1 MQNPQAPQSRSLRS
15 DAAGYI
21 PELDSLRVLA
31 VLSVMSLHWLPMN
44 NPINKLQGEAVWG
57 VYLFFVLSGFLI
69 TRILVRCRENIG
81 RDGITAGFSLRQFY
95 ARRFLRIFPI
105 YYFVVI
111 VAAAMNVNGVRA
123 SLPWHVVYLSN
134 FYFAFVK
141 HGLVKVGPSG
151 LFWTLSVEEQFY
163 LLWPFAILLLPVKKI
178 IPFVIAA
185 VVIGTACHSWA
196 LVVDSEPLKILTPA
210 CVGFLASGAL
220 VAVCESSLCG
230 SAEMRAKLLRIYLGI
245 SAGLAVATVAVKFG
259 PHFSSRVGV
268 QKALIHAFVALM
280 FAWGVARASEGV
292 GGWLGKILRFG
303 PAVYLG
309 RISYGLY
316 VYHLFVKW
324 SLDWVVPHTARY
336 VRTSISEPILT
347 NFGVRFL
354 VTVAVAS
361 LSWFLLEKPL
371 NDLKR
376 YFPYS
381 RKGRS
386 LLLEERGIPLPA
398 TIAGGPEISAG
409 GR

>member
-1 MQNPQAPQSRSLRS
+1 MQNPPANQTRSLRG

-21 PELDSLRVLA
+21 PELDSFRVLA

-44 NPINKLQGEAVWG
+44 SWINRMQGEAVWG

-69 TRILVRCRENIG
+69 TRILIRCRENIG
-81 RDGITAGFSLRQFY
+81 REGVTAGFSLRQFY

-105 YYFVVI
+105 YYFVLL
-111 VAAAMNVNGVRA
+111 VAGALNVTGVRA

-134 FYFAFVK
+134 FYFAICR
-141 HGLVKVGPSG
+141 HGLVGVGPSG

-163 LLWPFAILLLPVKKI
+163 LLWPFAILLLPVRKI
-178 IPFVIAA
+178 VPFVVAA

-196 LVVDSEPLKILTPA
+196 LIVDSEPLKILTPA

-230 SAEMRAKLLRIYLGI
+230 SEQKRAKLLRIYLAI
-245 SAGLAVATVAVKFG
+245 SAAMVVATVAVKLG
-259 PHFSSRVGV
+259 PDFSHRVGV
-268 QKALIHAFVALM
+268 QKSLVHAFVALM
-280 FAWGVARASEGV
+280 FAWAVAVASKGV
-292 GGWLGKILRFG
+292 GGPVGKVLRFG

-309 RISYGLY
+309 KISYGLY
-316 VYHLFVKW
+316 VYHLFIKW
-324 SLDWVVPHTARY
+324 TLQWFEPYLGRY
-336 VRTSISEPILT
+336 VSLGTSEAILR
-347 NFGVRFL
+347 NFFVRFL
-354 VTVAVAS
+354 TTVAVAS

-376 YFPYS
+376 FFPYS
-381 RKGRS
+381 RKARS
-386 LLLEERGIPLPA
+386 LQLEERGIPLPA
-398 TIAGGPEISAG
+398 TIASGPDISAG